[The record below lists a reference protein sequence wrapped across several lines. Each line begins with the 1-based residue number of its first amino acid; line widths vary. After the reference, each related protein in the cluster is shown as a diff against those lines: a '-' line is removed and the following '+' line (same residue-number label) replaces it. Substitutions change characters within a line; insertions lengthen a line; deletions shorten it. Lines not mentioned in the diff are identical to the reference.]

1 MVNRVKSKLMA
12 SSPGRSTLFGPPP
25 VLEGEDT
32 GAYEELLARI
42 RAAIKPVNIIGEML
56 IVDVASL
63 EWELLRWRRLK
74 LSLIRACTHKAL
86 ELFVDRN
93 LDYHL
98 YSEYFLGDLTKALQD
113 NIAED
118 QADYA
123 RSLAHR
129 CAQNEPDAIEEVE
142 KILPSPRRG
151 ELLMFLDIKPNM
163 HSIRSAARSR
173 KTRELVQEYVRGNP
187 DVVNFIHGLLTSAR
201 KTMIDLLAETFA
213 EQLDYIERIDRLTTI
228 AENRRNAALR
238 EIDRHHAMLG
248 ETFRR
253 SVQEIEDAEYK
264 EIEAPIA
271 KKEDAA

>member
-1 MVNRVKSKLMA
+1 
-12 SSPGRSTLFGPPP
+12 
-25 VLEGEDT
+25 
-32 GAYEELLARI
+32 
-42 RAAIKPVNIIGEML
+42 
-56 IVDVASL
+56 
-63 EWELLRWRRLK
+63 
-74 LSLIRACTHKAL
+74 
-86 ELFVDRN
+86 
-93 LDYHL
+93 
-98 YSEYFLGDLTKALQD
+98 
-113 NIAED
+113 
-118 QADYA
+118 
-123 RSLAHR
+123 
-129 CAQNEPDAIEEVE
+129 
-142 KILPSPRRG
+142 
-151 ELLMFLDIKPNM
+151 MFLDIKPNM